1 MRESDEIT
9 EKELIE
15 WEIEN
20 NRLATEYLVLPR
32 RVADAILQNKVSLLG
47 IKIYAIVQSL
57 TLSEKGSSVSNW
69 ELSQICGAS
78 EGAISRVISQMKEMG
93 FLEQTSF
100 DGRTRF
106 LDATGESTCK
116 KITEFYGDDR
126 DLL

>member
-32 RVADAILQNKVSLLG
+32 RVADAMLQNKVSLLG

-57 TLSEKGSSVSNW
+57 TLSEKGSSVSNK
-69 ELSQICGAS
+69 ELSHICGVS
-78 EGAISRVISQMKEMG
+78 VSAISQAISQMKG
-93 FLEQTSF
+93 LNFLEQTSF

-106 LDATGESTCK
+106 LDATGESKCK

>member
-15 WEIEN
+15 WEIKN
-20 NRLATEYLVLPR
+20 CRLAAEYLVLPR
-32 RVADAILQNKVSLLG
+32 RVADAMLQNKVSLLEL
-47 IKIYAIVQSL
+47 KIYAIVQSL
-57 TLSEKGSSVSNW
+57 SLTEKGSSVSNW

-78 EGAISRVISQMKEMG
+78 EGAISRAIKKLKEMG
-93 FLEQTSF
+93 FLKQTAF

-106 LDATGESTCK
+106 LDATGESNCK

>member
-20 NRLATEYLVLPR
+20 NRLAAEYLVLPR

-57 TLSEKGSSVSNW
+57 SFSEKGSSVSNW

-106 LDATGESTCK
+106 LDTTGESKCK

>member
-20 NRLATEYLVLPR
+20 NRLAAEYLVLPR
-32 RVADAILQNKVSLLG
+32 RVADAILQNKVSLLE

-57 TLSEKGSSVSNW
+57 TLSEKGSSVSNK
-69 ELSQICGAS
+69 ELSQICGVS
-78 EGAISRVISQMKEMG
+78 VWSISQAISHMKG
-93 FLEQTSF
+93 LNFLEQTSF
-100 DGRTRF
+100 DGRTRY
-106 LDATGESTCK
+106 LDATGESNCK